1 MTALDEA
8 SMTEMLADWY
18 GQNHGN
24 GPRYAFAA
32 QVRSHASFYARRT
45 CDAIAMDLWA
55 RGRFALHGHEIKV
68 SRSDWLAELKE
79 PEKAAEFIPYVNYW
93 WLVVADESIVRPGEM
108 PGEWGLMAPALD
120 PHEPWRR
127 CPLRVVVRAPRHD
140 ALPLP
145 PIRLAPLLRAVAQ
158 TSAYRAEKA
167 LRAEMKAVAS

>member
-93 WLVVADESIVRPGEM
+93 WLVSGEQCT
-108 PGEWGLMAPALD
+108 GTSDAPCAF
-120 PHEPWRR
+120 E
-127 CPLRVVVRAPRHD
+127 VVVRSHWDVSCDHHPEVFSHCAGHYD
-140 ALPLP
+140 
-145 PIRLAPLLRAVAQ
+145 LLRKLLRDA
-158 TSAYRAEKA
+158 AEA
-167 LRAEMKAVAS
+167 GDDLGCPVCLAIVVLIRIERIR